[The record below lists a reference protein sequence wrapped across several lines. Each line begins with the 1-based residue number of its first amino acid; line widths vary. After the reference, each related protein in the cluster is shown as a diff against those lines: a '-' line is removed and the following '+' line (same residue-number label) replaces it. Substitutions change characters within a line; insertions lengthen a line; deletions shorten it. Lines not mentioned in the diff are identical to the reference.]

1 VTSLKPETVVYTIV
15 PNMKWSNGQ
24 PFDASDSRGLVGVR
38 RARSVSVKSD
48 GYRTISSLN
57 VTNGGLS
64 VTAIFATPYAEWNLL
79 FRDVEAQDGTYG
91 VRSTTS

>member
-1 VTSLKPETVVYTIV
+1 MEQRAKPSTRVISWPGGST
-15 PNMKWSNGQ
+15 
-24 PFDASDSRGLVGVR
+24 
-38 RARSVSVKSD
+38 RARFVSVKSD

-91 VRSTTS
+91 CRSTTS